1 MSAITFKA
9 VNPSTVASQQNFDVM
24 EIENEFCRAV
34 ITRQGAQILSF
45 ERKIKSAETDV
56 VDVKSLLWCS
66 ELSLQQFLD
75 DLKCDRKT
83 KAIRGGIPLC
93 FPWFGGHLTDAK
105 LPSHGFARTQLWE
118 LTSVDESAQGQ
129 QLVFTL
135 QNDAIT
141 DLFWHHQFRLTLS
154 MTCGEKLHLALNI
167 ENVGKTD
174 FDCEF
179 AWHSYFPVSAIE
191 NVNIDGL
198 QGKKFLDQLTNET
211 YVQEHAQI
219 HFDQE
224 TDRIYQNVAENYQI
238 HDGLRQIDIQT
249 KDCKSA
255 IVWNPWIKKTQRL
268 EDVDA
273 QAWQKFVCLECANVR
288 ENRLHIKAGQS
299 DQFSMVILGSR

>member
-9 VNPSTVASQQNFDVM
+9 VNQSNVASQQNFDVM

-45 ERKIKSAETDV
+45 ERKIKNAETNV

-75 DLKCDRKT
+75 DLKSDRKT

-105 LPSHGFARTQLWE
+105 LPSHGFARTQLWD
-118 LTSVDESAQGQ
+118 LTSVDESAQGH

-135 QNDAIT
+135 QNDVIT

-154 MTCGEKLHLALNI
+154 MTCSEQLHLVLGI
-167 ENVGKTD
+167 ENVGDTD

-191 NVNIDGL
+191 SVKIDGL

-211 YVQEHAQI
+211 YVQQHTQI
-219 HFDQE
+219 QFDQE
-224 TDRIYQNVAENYQI
+224 TDRIYQDVAGNYQI

-249 KDCKSA
+249 KNCKSV
-255 IVWNPWIKKTQRL
+255 IVWNPWVGKTQRL
-268 EDVDA
+268 GDLAE
-273 QAWQKFVCLECANVR
+273 QAWRDFVCLECADVQD
-288 ENRLHIKAGQS
+288 NRLHIKAGQS
-299 DQFSMVILGSR
+299 ALFSMSIF